1 MPYDNYRNSLIT
13 VTRTSQITNRDS
25 LRRSKLFESFSQNN
39 TNPEE
44 FKDLNVNTIKMLD
57 FFGVIGKKVDD
68 DSAQVSKENNA

>member
-1 MPYDNYRNSLIT
+1 MIT
-13 VTRTSQITNRDS
+13 VTRASQITNRDS
-25 LRRSKLFESFSQNN
+25 LRRSKLFESFIQNN

-68 DSAQVSKENNA
+68 DSTQVSKENNP

>member
-39 TNPEE
+39 TIPEE
-44 FKDLNVNTIKMLD
+44 FKDLNVNTIKMLE

-68 DSAQVSKENNA
+68 DSTQVRTIK